1 MWTRRFILLIGGLAV
16 FSLAVTCL
24 SILYGAM
31 SIPFSS
37 LLQIAQDA
45 VGLSNEGDSA
55 PPGHRYVIVNL
66 RLPRALLAILIGGS
80 LSVAGAMMQGLFRN
94 PLADP
99 GLIGVSSGAALGAS
113 MVIVLGFSLPH
124 FEFLTLPIAAFV
136 GGILATVVVMR
147 LSFSGSKAIVANML
161 LAGIAINAIAGACT
175 GLLVYI
181 SDDEQLRSLTFWTMG
196 SLGGATWQMLPYVF
210 VFAFLPALVG
220 LPLAKSINALLLGES
235 EALLLGVNVE
245 WLKRMII
252 VFVCIMVGTSVSLTG
267 MIGFVGLVVPHLCR
281 LMFGPDNRKVILGSI
296 LLGGNILLTADL
308 ISRTIVAPAEL
319 PIGIVTSIVGGP
331 FFIYLLFRNRKTGL
345 I

>member
-1 MWTRRFILLIGGLAV
+1 MWTRRFILLIGGLALFLLV
-16 FSLAVTCL
+16 VTCL

-31 SIPFSS
+31 PIPFSS
-37 LLQIAQDA
+37 LLHIAQDA
-45 VGLSNEGDSA
+45 VGLLNEGESV
-55 PPGHRYVIVNL
+55 PSGHRYVIVNL

-113 MVIVLGFSLPH
+113 MVIVLGFSLPY
-124 FEFLTLPIAAFV
+124 FEFLTLPVAAFI

>member
-1 MWTRRFILLIGGLAV
+1 MWTGRFVSLIGLLIV
-16 FSLAVTCL
+16 FLLTMICL
-24 SILYGAM
+24 SVLYGAM
-31 SIPFSS
+31 SIPVAS
-37 LLQIAQDA
+37 LLQIAQDT
-45 VGLSNEGDSA
+45 VGAGQEGTAA
-55 PPGHRYVIVNL
+55 PAGHRYVIVNL
-66 RLPRALLAILIGGS
+66 RLPRAVLAVLIGGS

-136 GGILATVVVMR
+136 GGILATVVVIR

-281 LMFGPDNRKVILGSI
+281 LMFGPDNRKVILGSL